1 MDRYIY
7 MYIYI
12 YVYIC
17 IYIYIYKDGSN
28 AKQKNNYP
36 AEQQVSCTKW
46 YLFGADGCACRVLIN
61 KSHVSTLGLQ
71 SQGMLLRK
79 AQ

>member
-1 MDRYIY
+1 
-7 MYIYI
+7 MYSRDM
-12 YVYIC
+12 C
-17 IYIYIYKDGSN
+17 IYIYILYKDVSN

-36 AEQQVSCTKW
+36 AEQQVSCIKW
-46 YLFGADGCACRVLIN
+46 YLFGADGRACRVLIN